1 MTDEHGGA
9 TDDPSRG
16 PEAYHPMMQALG
28 TLTNLAHLITGSGRG
43 PGGEE
48 LHQGE
53 GAQDDV
59 SVKRQAEEEN
69 FVEEKRRRVVGADDL
84 AAHNGSHMHLH
95 MQQSGDQGGVSEMQ
109 QQQQQQQQHLQA
121 YAMHMSGAHD
131 GSGGP
136 TSEELAA
143 AGLSSSGLGLSHSM
157 FGGASHLLPHLS
169 QLGPPGS
176 NPGGP
181 AGPGSAM
188 ALLPGLGL
196 GALPP
201 GTSPEALLALHNA
214 QIAALQAHGGA
225 GQLGLSAEM
234 LAAAASGGFAMAG
247 GEHGQFPTLGPD
259 MQPMGLD
266 PATLAAVAGAQ
277 GGQMAI
283 PLDFLSLPHLSPE
296 LLQSIQAGNLPF
308 NMLPAGYGMAP
319 MGSPTEQQPTAD
331 PNMVYKNWWDEEDE
345 KELLRFVGDGEYRR
359 LKLGSEELDWQAL
372 EAHFR
377 RSQNALRKKYWMLSK
392 APMPGT
398 MEATP
403 KQRAERK
410 NWTEEETAELKRL
423 VAAQSGADGE
433 SVDWEKL
440 AAHFGTSVQT
450 VKRKHRHA
458 QEHLSLA
465 SGTPA
470 STEKGKRQ
478 HHRKN
483 VPYRWM
489 IVYALSQLPGLEG
502 TALQI
507 FDVIEGYAPFVDQ
520 LDTRIMPGTK
530 HVPRWKIQ
538 VRKVLS
544 ADNIFRNTGHK
555 QKHETVWQLDPVA
568 LQETNAE
575 RQRQRAGLP
584 PFQLPTEVAAGLAGQ
599 DGGAGGAAAGPS
611 LPQDGGAGAPGALP
625 HIPLDVASLSAGPGA
640 GLGVS
645 AAMMQ
650 QVLEATTGQAGAAP
664 QVPQQQQQQHH
675 PHPHQQQA
683 EGPQGGEG
691 ATPSQHLGMGMPH
704 SLGLEAGQ
712 GGYGARPT
720 HDYDE
725 AARGRG

>member
-59 SVKRQAEEEN
+59 SVKRQAGAWHGLRPRAVTFSNLPLESASFAAVGRCPSPQPAPCLVASMVRPSKLRNPPPSPLPVVPTEEEN

-109 QQQQQQQQHLQA
+109 QQQQQQQHLQA

-143 AGLSSSGLGLSHSM
+143 AGLSSSGLGLSHSI

-181 AGPGSAM
+181 AGPGNAM

-225 GQLGLSAEM
+225 GQMGLSAEM

-345 KELLRFVGDGEYRR
+345 KVRAAMWPADVVVRRGYMGIEVASADGGVCIRWVSAVCDQREEACGAGDSS
-359 LKLGSEELDWQAL
+359 LSLSSEI
-372 EAHFR
+372 R
-377 RSQNALRKKYWMLSK
+377 
-392 APMPGT
+392 T
-398 MEATP
+398 
-403 KQRAERK
+403 RAE
-410 NWTEEETAELKRL
+410 
-423 VAAQSGADGE
+423 
-433 SVDWEKL
+433 
-440 AAHFGTSVQT
+440 
-450 VKRKHRHA
+450 
-458 QEHLSLA
+458 
-465 SGTPA
+465 
-470 STEKGKRQ
+470 
-478 HHRKN
+478 
-483 VPYRWM
+483 
-489 IVYALSQLPGLEG
+489 SQ
-502 TALQI
+502 
-507 FDVIEGYAPFVDQ
+507 
-520 LDTRIMPGTK
+520 R
-530 HVPRWKIQ
+530 
-538 VRKVLS
+538 
-544 ADNIFRNTGHK
+544 
-555 QKHETVWQLDPVA
+555 
-568 LQETNAE
+568 
-575 RQRQRAGLP
+575 
-584 PFQLPTEVAAGLAGQ
+584 
-599 DGGAGGAAAGPS
+599 GPC
-611 LPQDGGAGAPGALP
+611 D
-625 HIPLDVASLSAGPGA
+625 
-640 GLGVS
+640 
-645 AAMMQ
+645 
-650 QVLEATTGQAGAAP
+650 
-664 QVPQQQQQQHH
+664 
-675 PHPHQQQA
+675 HQ
-683 EGPQGGEG
+683 
-691 ATPSQHLGMGMPH
+691 
-704 SLGLEAGQ
+704 
-712 GGYGARPT
+712 
-720 HDYDE
+720 
-725 AARGRG
+725 